1 MKKVLASILAVF
13 YLSTSMGATVHF
25 HYCMGRLVSWGLTE
39 NSGKTCDFCGM
50 QKMGSPGE
58 CMVGMKNCCHEESK
72 QIRSNKDQ
80 KAAQESYFIT
90 KVTSAGAYL
99 PARVWENEIILSTV
113 LSQPLPHG
121 PPLVTSLPAFLRNC
135 NFRI

>member
-1 MKKVLASILAVF
+1 
-13 YLSTSMGATVHF
+13 
-25 HYCMGRLVSWGLTE
+25 
-39 NSGKTCDFCGM
+39 
-50 QKMGSPGE
+50 
-58 CMVGMKNCCHEESK
+58 MKNCCHEESK

-80 KAAQESYFIT
+80 KAAQESYLIT

-99 PARVWENEIILSTV
+99 PARVRENEIILSTV